1 MWYVTKSCNTKT
13 NVKFII
19 DLYFFFS
26 PILNRRSSSR
36 KEKKRKPDSEMSA
49 SSDQEEESSAKRRK
63 TAASKQSAPHRNTS
77 SSVIGSPKSMTSPQ
91 RDKDNETKKRTTRHE
106 TNSVCKRLNTG
117 TENVIAG
124 PVGKDNK
131 NTSDEKIDSMVVIPK
146 LVGYDISS
154 TEDSEDV
161 PSESTEKEQ
170 LTDDKIDTTSEDKS
184 VKNGVQPE
192 GKKEMKTDKSKG
204 SQSKRP
210 LKSNS
215 KKTTVQSP
223 ADASNVKV
231 KPETR
236 RTRKTRRSEEENCLP
251 EDKNGT
257 NSDGTKKATR
267 RSLRTRKS

>member
-1 MWYVTKSCNTKT
+1 
-13 NVKFII
+13 
-19 DLYFFFS
+19 
-26 PILNRRSSSR
+26 
-36 KEKKRKPDSEMSA
+36 MSA
-49 SSDQEEESSAKRRK
+49 SSDQEEESPAKRRK
-63 TAASKQSAPHRNTS
+63 TVASKQSAPHRNTS

-131 NTSDEKIDSMVVIPK
+131 NISDEKIDSMVVIPK

-204 SQSKRP
+204 SQSK
-210 LKSNS
+210 
-215 KKTTVQSP
+215 KTLEKQFKENNCP
-223 ADASNVKV
+223 
-231 KPETR
+231 KPCR
-236 RTRKTRRSEEENCLP
+236 RIKC
-251 EDKNGT
+251 
-257 NSDGTKKATR
+257 
-267 RSLRTRKS
+267 